1 MRLATQPGMRA
12 AQRKLRDLLHTLS
25 YEPRQGLLQMAGLG
39 ASRVE
44 KILQKCDEVGRP
56 LGVQDVL
63 GIPRMGPGTVGSLV
77 GDPLLPAVVKY
88 VLYYQKVVGESKC
101 MSQEV
106 RCSLVPRLPCTG
118 TEICGETW
126 YLFAHKHDI
135 IRKGKKFQKRKVL
148 HTVHPTVRSVSHPL
162 PSLFLLNTVGPD
174 FIA

>member
-1 MRLATQPGMRA
+1 MTGMRA

-25 YEPRQGLLQMAGLG
+25 YEPREGLLQMAGLG

-44 KILQKCDEVGRP
+44 KILQKCEEVGRP
-56 LGVQDVL
+56 LGMQDVL

-106 RCSLVPRLPCTG
+106 GVALVPRLPCTG
-118 TEICGETW
+118 TQICGGEPGI
-126 YLFAHKHDI
+126 FSHM
-135 IRKGKKFQKRKVL
+135 
-148 HTVHPTVRSVSHPL
+148 SV
-162 PSLFLLNTVGPD
+162 T
-174 FIA
+174 